1 MRRTPERL
9 QDILDA
15 IEAIQRYTHQ
25 GKSAFENQ
33 ELIQV
38 WVLHHLAIIGEAV
51 NALPAEL
58 LEKKPEMPWAQ
69 IIGLR
74 NRLIHE
80 YFRIDP
86 EIIWSIATEDLP
98 PLQIVISRML
108 VEIDSRLS

>member
-1 MRRTPERL
+1 MRRTQERL

-15 IEAIQRYTHQ
+15 IDAIHRYTEQ

-38 WVLHHLAIIGEAV
+38 WVLHHLTIIGEAV
-51 NALPAEL
+51 NALPNEL
-58 LEKKPEMPWAQ
+58 LEKKPVSWSQ

-86 EIIWSIATEDLP
+86 EIIWGVATEDLP
-98 PLQIVISRML
+98 PLRVVISQML
-108 VEIDSRLS
+108 IETEQGGL